1 MFEYFYHQRI
11 KKSVAVFGTIFNN
24 IYVIRKNS
32 SGNVLS
38 QVKVPLAYA
47 PREKYLERI
56 RTNPDLRND
65 STVALK
71 LPRMSF
77 EITSFQYDTTRK
89 LPKLNSFNRDLSTSN
104 NQRYKIYQP
113 VPYIISFQ
121 LNIYAKNQDDA
132 LQIVEQIIPYFNPQ
146 YSVTIR
152 PVEED
157 QSIKEDVPIT
167 IQALSFSDDF
177 DGNMENRR
185 TIIYTLDFVMTTNF
199 YGPMY
204 KSDIIRKT
212 TTNIHE
218 LIDQSTTTDPIYQRH
233 TTTPNPEDASPEDD
247 YGFTTIIEEDFSEYG
262 ADTLYVE
269 TGYVRKENDE
279 TYIETNGE

>member
-11 KKSVAVFGTIFNN
+11 KKSVAVFGTIFND
-24 IYVIRKNS
+24 IYVVRKNS

-89 LPKLNSFNRDLSTSN
+89 LPKLNNFNRDLPTDIDK
-104 NQRYKIYQP
+104 RYKIYQP
-113 VPYIISFQ
+113 VPYLISFQ
-121 LNIYAKNQDDA
+121 LNVYAKNQDDA
-132 LQIVEQIIPYFNPQ
+132 LQIVEQILPYFNPQ
-146 YSVTIR
+146 YSVTIK

-157 QSIKEDVPIT
+157 PTIKEDVPIT
-167 IQALSFSDDF
+167 IQSVSFSDDF
-177 DGNMENRR
+177 EGSLENRR
-185 TIIYTLDFVMTTNF
+185 TIIYTLDFIMTTNF
-199 YGPMY
+199 YGPLY
-204 KSDIIRKT
+204 KSNIIRKA
-212 TTNIHE
+212 
-218 LIDQSTTTDPIYQRH
+218 TTDVHQLVNQSENDPLFQRH
-233 TTTPNPEDASPEDD
+233 TTTINPENARPTDNF
-247 YGFTTIIEEDFSEYG
+247 GFTTVIDEDFAEYG
-262 ADTLYVE
+262 PDARYVE
-269 TGYVRKENDE
+269 DGYIVIENGE
-279 TYIETNGE
+279 SYIETDGE